1 MSQVKKQPVIDIH
14 STRLI
19 FTPTEFAEIMRESDK
34 DKTGIYTRT
43 VLKGLYTRYL
53 QGDIPDRVKAAIGKR
68 LPTIS
73 MKTFFATILMQQQQ
87 DDSEDSPSD
96 TISRKARIELKVKSR
111 QKILVY
117 LHQCEV
123 GTIAEIARHL
133 AVTATRASV
142 LLAEMTLSEQLLKR
156 QVRTSRGQTL
166 SYSLNPDYPHGDLE
180 AQAQAQAADDE
191 AQSVQTE

>member
-1 MSQVKKQPVIDIH
+1 MSQIKPKAVIDIH

-43 VLKGLYTRYL
+43 VLKGLYARYL
-53 QGDIPDRVKAAIGKR
+53 VGDVPVHVTAAIGKR

-73 MKTFFATILMQQQQ
+73 MKTFFATILMQQQ